1 MQIGEY
7 TKNYYKSSS
16 LIEHTKQVEKFA
28 AEILEKIVE
37 NQEFEYLK
45 ATNKLLSA
53 GSILHDI
60 GNIIQEEIGGKHN
73 KIGAKLI
80 LENGIEGFN
89 SEETKIIAC
98 LVRYHRGKKPKEKHK
113 IYSSLNENSKV
124 IAKGLSG
131 ILQIA
136 DMLDF
141 EHFCFVEKIEIN
153 FDFKNNIFEI
163 KTIPEISKINGFE
176 EVFEKKKAL
185 FEEFFK
191 VELRI
196 I

>member
-28 AEILEKIVE
+28 AEIIEKIVE

-45 ATNKLLSA
+45 TTNKLLSA

>member
-1 MQIGEY
+1 MQINEY
-7 TKNYYKSSS
+7 IKNYYKSSS
-16 LIEHTKQVEKFA
+16 LLEHVKQVERFSV
-28 AEILEKIVE
+28 EILEKIAE
-37 NQEFEYLK
+37 NKEFGYLK
-45 ATNKLLSA
+45 TANKLLSA
-53 GSILHDI
+53 GAILHDI
-60 GNIIQEEIGGKHN
+60 GNLIQEEIGGKHN

-80 LENGIEGFN
+80 LENGLEGFN

-98 LVRYHRGKKPKEKHK
+98 LIRYHRGKKPKEKHK
-113 IYSSLNENSKV
+113 IFSSLNENSKA

-141 EHFCFVEKIEIN
+141 EHFCLVEKIEIN
-153 FDFKNNIFEI
+153 LNPENNIFEI
-163 KTIPEISKINGFE
+163 KTIPEISKINDFE
-176 EVFEKKKAL
+176 EIFEKKSAL
-185 FEEFFK
+185 FEEFFG

>member
-1 MQIGEY
+1 MQTNEY
-7 TKNYYKSSS
+7 IKNYYKSSS
-16 LIEHTKQVEKFA
+16 LLEHVKQVERFS
-28 AEILEKIVE
+28 AEILKKIVE
-37 NQEFEYLK
+37 IKEFEYLK
-45 ATNKLLSA
+45 NATKLLST

-60 GNIIQEEIGGKHN
+60 GNLIQEEIGGKHN

-113 IYSSLNENSKV
+113 IFSSLNESSKEV
-124 IAKGLSG
+124 VKGLSG

-141 EHFCFVEKIEIN
+141 EHFCLVEKIEICFN
-153 FDFKNNIFEI
+153 TENNIFEI
-163 KTIPEISKINGFE
+163 KTIPEISKINDFE
-176 EVFEKKKAL
+176 KIFEKKSAL
-185 FEEFFK
+185 FQEFFE
-191 VELRI
+191 VELKI
-196 I
+196 V